1 MIKYLDSTAGITA
14 DQLKGFFVGWPNPPS
29 PETHLRILINS
40 AHIVLVLD
48 EDRKQVVGFINAISD
63 NILSAYIPLLE
74 VLPEYQR
81 QGIGRELMQRMLAIL
96 DGLYMIDLMSN
107 PSALEFYTNLGMTK
121 EVGMSFK
128 NFDRQSGRE

>member
-1 MIKYLDSTAGITA
+1 
-14 DQLKGFFVGWPNPPS
+14 
-29 PETHLRILINS
+29 
-40 AHIVLVLD
+40 
-48 EDRKQVVGFINAISD
+48 
-63 NILSAYIPLLE
+63 LSAYIPLLE

>member
-40 AHIVLVLD
+40 AHIVLALD